1 MVPANAILAYENNS
15 LIENWNDI
23 VEKPVWKTLKK
34 IPFFRTWEKGL
45 ANADSL
51 SGKDGSVDKLFR
63 NKPFIIS
70 VHITASNEFD
80 FLFYLDLKDY
90 EGKAVSDKVIRGIM
104 KNHAIISKSRAYQGF
119 ELNDLADKNSKLT
132 FTYFFYKNALV
143 GSFTPFLVEDVIRNI
158 SDGFKDTFKSQISA
172 LNGISKLENDEGNI
186 YIDFAKLPDLFATF
200 LNEKKT
206 LEIKNITKLSGD
218 TYLDVKVTDHE
229 LLFNGVSTVDL
240 NNNSSFTGTFRNQN
254 PGRNLVTDLL
264 PNNTAL
270 VYHAV
275 FSDFK
280 EWQSQLTKYWS
291 ITNEEL
297 FRQSLDFET
306 KYNLKLDW
314 IDNEAANAILETPG
328 KETPD
333 QLIFIGVNDKE
344 LAFNELSQFAK
355 EVGNETD
362 DSVYLEN
369 YYDQPIVQIPFSEFP
384 SLILGNYFTGFEN
397 SFMTIYKEYLVLGNS
412 MQVVRYF
419 LDEIQNENNWGKSI
433 RQNIFLENT
442 LSESNFNIMINTAL
456 CWQMIMNNLNDKW
469 VEHFKNY
476 ENQLKSFD
484 RIAIQVSNLDRRFY
498 TSIAVVHQEKK
509 VAPPKVSRLK
519 KIQSVY
525 TLSPLI
531 SKPFIVKNHNNNRFE
546 VLVQDSLNILY
557 QISNEGEILW
567 GDSIQDKIVSKIHQ
581 IDYYKNSKLQYL
593 FATKN
598 KIYLLDRNGDHV
610 ENFPIK
616 LKAGIELE
624 HLSVI
629 DYDNSKRY
637 RIMAADKK
645 GDIYLFDKEGKNLD
659 GWKPRSIGGQLAI
672 PGFHIRVKG
681 GDCMV
686 ALQRDGVLNVMNR
699 RGKMYPG
706 FPIDMKAQ
714 IKSELFVDIGNDFS
728 STKLVTVTDEGE
740 VIEVNL
746 KGKIVKREQLYKP
759 TKESKFWLVND
770 PLNKTFVIVRQEYSK
785 ISILNREGE
794 TAMEKNIISSGDLL
808 VQYYSFS
815 TDNQIIAIIDQEQE
829 FAYVYG
835 NDGQQITF
843 EPLESSQQ
851 IGLLYSTRQNEYKL
865 YKCFYNNFTVETF
878 N

>member
-1 MVPANAILAYENNS
+1 
-15 LIENWNDI
+15 
-23 VEKPVWKTLKK
+23 
-34 IPFFRTWEKGL
+34 
-45 ANADSL
+45 
-51 SGKDGSVDKLFR
+51 
-63 NKPFIIS
+63 
-70 VHITASNEFD
+70 
-80 FLFYLDLKDY
+80 
-90 EGKAVSDKVIRGIM
+90 
-104 KNHAIISKSRAYQGF
+104 
-119 ELNDLADKNSKLT
+119 
-132 FTYFFYKNALV
+132 
-143 GSFTPFLVEDVIRNI
+143 
-158 SDGFKDTFKSQISA
+158 
-172 LNGISKLENDEGNI
+172 
-186 YIDFAKLPDLFATF
+186 
-200 LNEKKT
+200 
-206 LEIKNITKLSGD
+206 
-218 TYLDVKVTDHE
+218 
-229 LLFNGVSTVDL
+229 
-240 NNNSSFTGTFRNQN
+240 
-254 PGRNLVTDLL
+254 
-264 PNNTAL
+264 L
-270 VYHAV
+270 VYHAI

-397 SFMTIYKEYLVLGNS
+397 SFMTIFKEYLVLGNS

-519 KIQSVY
+519 KIQNVY

-531 SKPFIVKNHNNNRFE
+531 SKPYIVKNHNNNRFE

-610 ENFPIK
+610 GNFPIK

-629 DYDNSKRY
+629 DY
-637 RIMAADKK
+637 
-645 GDIYLFDKEGKNLD
+645 
-659 GWKPRSIGGQLAI
+659 
-672 PGFHIRVKG
+672 
-681 GDCMV
+681 
-686 ALQRDGVLNVMNR
+686 
-699 RGKMYPG
+699 
-706 FPIDMKAQ
+706 
-714 IKSELFVDIGNDFS
+714 
-728 STKLVTVTDEGE
+728 
-740 VIEVNL
+740 
-746 KGKIVKREQLYKP
+746 
-759 TKESKFWLVND
+759 
-770 PLNKTFVIVRQEYSK
+770 
-785 ISILNREGE
+785 
-794 TAMEKNIISSGDLL
+794 
-808 VQYYSFS
+808 
-815 TDNQIIAIIDQEQE
+815 
-829 FAYVYG
+829 
-835 NDGQQITF
+835 
-843 EPLESSQQ
+843 
-851 IGLLYSTRQNEYKL
+851 
-865 YKCFYNNFTVETF
+865 
-878 N
+878 